1 MRAFTLALLLTL
13 WLALAAYPGP
23 GAVTVLFV
31 GAHPDDDSGVSATL
45 STWIEQG
52 RARAA
57 VITLSRGEG
66 GGNALSREQGQAL
79 GRLREDEERRALGM
93 LGVEKVLYLDRLDWG
108 YTTSES
114 ATALRWDAEET
125 LGRLVHL
132 VRELRPGLILTM
144 NPYPSGHGHHQFAA
158 RMASEAYFAAADP
171 TRFPGQHPAWAPGRL
186 AYALC
191 YGQEGFQPDFVLT
204 PDQATAE
211 RELQALRLYRSQGW
225 DALPA
230 SGPRFVLG
238 PESFSVA
245 HSRSPGWTDLLEGL
259 HHPLDL
265 ELSATARAA
274 HPSTTTEAIFPTVLV
289 AGQPGELSLSRP
301 EAILQVPPD
310 WRVERRGEGWWVL
323 PDRAGEQIVQ
333 ARLGGSVWRWRVRVR
348 APLDMELGPTP
359 AVADYRQWAAR
370 LGLDPVLA
378 EPEAAV
384 TQARPARVRF
394 ELINRTGRPASMR
407 VAPGCP
413 SPAIRFDPPRTLSAP
428 PGVSP
433 VEVRLVASELG
444 EFRLEGGGRL
454 QVVPFLTVPRV
465 EQPWAVDARLEE
477 VAGWK
482 PELLTR
488 FWEGAPSLI
497 QGRFWLGWDPD
508 WLYLAA
514 EVQDDTVVG
523 QIDSADP
530 AGHWR
535 TDALELTLDPS
546 GASLSTLTT
555 FKLGVI
561 ARTRQGQPIAFRDAD
576 AEPGPVPGLKLATCV
591 TAEGYRLEAAI
602 PRSEIGPLASEFGL
616 NVLLYDAD
624 DARAAT
630 GANANLSRVGWSAW
644 PEVMGNPRLWGRA
657 RLEGSTATGPN
668 AGGHPVEGEPC
679 SAF

>member
-1 MRAFTLALLLTL
+1 M
-13 WLALAAYPGP
+13 
-23 GAVTVLFV
+23 TVLFV
-31 GAHPDDDSGVSATL
+31 GAHPDDDSGVTATL

-52 RARAA
+52 KARAA

-66 GGNALSREQGQAL
+66 GGNALGREQGQAL

-93 LGVEKVLYLDRLDWG
+93 LGVETILYLDRLDWG

-114 ATALRWDAEET
+114 ATASRWDAEET
-125 LGRLVHL
+125 LGRLVGL
-132 VRELRPGLILTM
+132 VRELRPRLILTM

-171 TRFPGQHPAWAPGRL
+171 TRYPGGLPAWAPGRL

-225 DALPA
+225 DVLPEA
-230 SGPRFVLG
+230 GPRFVLG

-245 HSRSPGWTDLLEGL
+245 HSRAPGWTDLLEGL

-265 ELSATARAA
+265 ELSATTDAVQ
-274 HPSTTTEAIFPTVLV
+274 PSATTGAVRPVVLV
-289 AGQPGELSLSRP
+289 AGQPGQLSLSRP

-310 WRVERRGEGWWVL
+310 WQVERRGQGWWVL

-333 ARLGGSVWRWRVRVR
+333 ARLGGSVWRWCVRVR
-348 APLDMELGPTP
+348 APLEMELAPTP
-359 AVADYRQWAAR
+359 AVADYREWATR

-384 TQARPARVRF
+384 TLARPARVRF
-394 ELINRTGRPASMR
+394 ELTNRTGQPASMR
-407 VAPGCP
+407 VAPTCQ
-413 SPAIRFDPPRTLSAP
+413 SPAIRFEPARTLTVS
-428 PGVSP
+428 PGVSQ
-433 VEVRLVASELG
+433 VEVGLVASKLG

-454 QVVPFLTVPRV
+454 QVVPFMTVPRV
-465 EQPWAVDARLEE
+465 QRPWVVDARLDE

-482 PELLTR
+482 PEPLR
-488 FWEGAPSLI
+488 QIWEGEPSRI
-497 QGRFWLGWDPD
+497 QGSFWLGWDPD

-514 EVQDDTVVG
+514 QVQDDRVIS
-523 QIDSADP
+523 QIQSDDP

-535 TDALELTLDPS
+535 TDALELTLDPGGKS
-546 GASLSTLTT
+546 PSTLTT
-555 FKLGVI
+555 FKLGIIV
-561 ARTRQGQPIAFRDAD
+561 RTRQGHPLAFRDAD
-576 AEPGPVPGLKLATCV
+576 ERPGPVPGLKLATRV
-591 TAEGYRLEAAI
+591 TSEGYLLEAAI
-602 PRSEIGPLASEFGL
+602 PRSQVGPLASEFGL

-624 DARAAT
+624 DPRAAT
-630 GANANLSRVGWSAW
+630 GANSNLSRVGWSAW

-657 RLEGSTATGPN
+657 CLEGSTATGPK
-668 AGGHPVEGEPC
+668 AGGIHQRGSHVQL
-679 SAF
+679 SK

>member
-1 MRAFTLALLLTL
+1 M
-13 WLALAAYPGP
+13 
-23 GAVTVLFV
+23 LFV
-31 GAHPDDDSGVSATL
+31 GAHPDDDSGVTATL

-52 RARAA
+52 KARAA

-66 GGNALSREQGQAL
+66 GGNALGREQGQAL

-93 LGVEKVLYLDRLDWG
+93 LGVETILYLDRLDWG

-114 ATALRWDAEET
+114 ATAARWGDEET
-125 LGRLVHL
+125 LGRLVGL
-132 VRELRPGLILTM
+132 VRELRPQLILTM

-171 TRFPGQHPAWAPGRL
+171 TRFPSQLPPWAPGRL

-204 PDQATAE
+204 PDPATAE

-225 DALPA
+225 DALPEA
-230 SGPRFVLG
+230 GPRFVLG
-238 PESFSVA
+238 PESFSVT
-245 HSRSPGWTDLLEGL
+245 HSRAPGWTDLLEGL
-259 HHPLDL
+259 HHPLHL
-265 ELSATARAA
+265 ELSV
-274 HPSTTTEAIFPTVLV
+274 TTNAGADRLVSGALV

-301 EAILQVPPD
+301 EAILQVPPE
-310 WRVERRGEGWWVL
+310 WQVERRGQSWWVR
-323 PDRAGEQIVQ
+323 PDRPGEQIVQ
-333 ARLGGSVWRWRVRVR
+333 ARLGSSVWRWRLRVR
-348 APLDMELGPTP
+348 APLEMELAPTP
-359 AVADYRQWAAR
+359 AVADYRKWASR

-384 TQARPARVRF
+384 TQAHPARVRF
-394 ELINRTGRPASMR
+394 ELSNRTARPASMR
-407 VAPGCP
+407 IAPVCKSP
-413 SPAIRFDPPRTLSAP
+413 SVRLDPPRTLTVLPGASA
-428 PGVSP
+428 
-433 VEVRLVASELG
+433 VEVGVLASELG

-454 QVVPFLTVPRV
+454 QVVPFMTLPRV
-465 EQPWAVDARLEE
+465 EPPWVVDARLEE
-477 VAGWK
+477 VAGWR
-482 PELLTR
+482 PEPLKQL
-488 FWEGAPSLI
+488 WEGEPSRI

-514 EVQDDTVVG
+514 EVQDDRVVG

-535 TDALELTLDPS
+535 TDALELTLDPGGKS
-546 GASLSTLTT
+546 PSTLTT
-555 FKLGVI
+555 FKLGIIV
-561 ARTRQGQPIAFRDAD
+561 RTRQGQPIAFRDAD
-576 AEPGPVPGLKLATCV
+576 ERPGPVSGLKLATCV

-602 PRSEIGPLASEFGL
+602 PRSEVGPLASEFGL

-624 DARAAT
+624 DAQAAT

-668 AGGHPVEGEPC
+668 AGGI
-679 SAF
+679 